1 MQTASVYVKI
11 VLDTQNCI
19 LFCVFEI
26 FIWDFYAKSIFDVCW
41 ILSSFPLRGVW
52 IEMKKQGK
60 NMNEL
65 VVVPLAGSV
74 DRNTTSAVMAPSLA
88 VVPLAGS
95 VDRNRAIQEPPPWL
109 TGRSPL
115 RGVWIEIMVRLA
127 SWGTCA
133 VAPLAGSVDRNT
145 TVYTDYANYN
155 RSLPS
160 RGAWIKMGSS
170 CPGRSFWL
178 ICAPF
183 RLSRGAVLPG
193 CTDGRSV
200 PQPVGQGFPAA
211 SKAPAPQIWPNAA
224 FCRPA
229 ACHFWEEAPDSGT
242 GPAAE
247 RDAAAGC
254 RHPKPAESL
263 SSAPPSSR
271 AGRKSI

>member
-1 MQTASVYVKI
+1 MRGAWI
-11 VLDTQNCI
+11 
-19 LFCVFEI
+19 EI
-26 FIWDFYAKSIFDVCW
+26 EDGEPRHEGTKS
-41 ILSSFPLRGVW
+41 LLLRGAW
-52 IEMKKQGK
+52 IEIPSPQRAGK
-60 NMNEL
+60 
-65 VVVPLAGSV
+65 
-74 DRNTTSAVMAPSLA
+74 RTTVA
-88 VVPLAGS
+88 PLAGS

-160 RGAWIKMGSS
+160 RGAWIEMGSS
-170 CPGRSFWL
+170 CPGRSFWPL
-178 ICAPF
+178 RAPS

-193 CTDGRSV
+193 CPDGRAV

-211 SKAPAPQIWPNAA
+211 SKAPAPKIWPNAA

-254 RHPKPAESL
+254 RRPKPAENL
-263 SSAPPSSR
+263 SSAPSSSR
-271 AGRKSI
+271 ARRKSI

>member
-1 MQTASVYVKI
+1 
-11 VLDTQNCI
+11 
-19 LFCVFEI
+19 
-26 FIWDFYAKSIFDVCW
+26 
-41 ILSSFPLRGVW
+41 
-52 IEMKKQGK
+52 
-60 NMNEL
+60 
-65 VVVPLAGSV
+65 
-74 DRNTTSAVMAPSLA
+74 
-88 VVPLAGS
+88 
-95 VDRNRAIQEPPPWL
+95 
-109 TGRSPL
+109 
-115 RGVWIEIMVRLA
+115 MVRP
-127 SWGTCA
+127 W

-160 RGAWIKMGSS
+160 RGAWIEIADALNDNVGVFVAPLPGSVDRNSIGYDPIEFESLPSRGAWIEMGSS
-170 CPGRSFWL
+170 CPGRSFWP
-178 ICAPF
+178 IRAPF
-183 RLSRGAVLPG
+183 RLSRGAALLG
-193 CTDGRSV
+193 CPDGRSV

-211 SKAPAPQIWPNAA
+211 SKAPAPKIWPNAA

-263 SSAPPSSR
+263 SSASPSSR

>member
-1 MQTASVYVKI
+1 MGTS
-11 VLDTQNCI
+11 L
-19 LFCVFEI
+19 L
-26 FIWDFYAKSIFDVCW
+26 
-41 ILSSFPLRGVW
+41 LRGAW
-52 IEMKKQGK
+52 IEIPSPQRAGK
-60 NMNEL
+60 
-65 VVVPLAGSV
+65 
-74 DRNTTSAVMAPSLA
+74 RTTVA
-88 VVPLAGS
+88 PLAGS

-160 RGAWIKMGSS
+160 RGVWIEMGSS
-170 CPGRSFWL
+170 CPGRSFWP

-183 RLSRGAVLPG
+183 RLSRGAALLG
-193 CTDGRSV
+193 CPDGRAV

-211 SKAPAPQIWPNAA
+211 SKAPAPKIWLNAA

-271 AGRKSI
+271 ARRKSI

>member
-1 MQTASVYVKI
+1 MPSKRRPFVCRSALSARSPSAQDLPGRFAPDAPLQTASVYVKI

-19 LFCVFEI
+19 LFCVFK
-26 FIWDFYAKSIFDVCW
+26 FLFGTFA
-41 ILSSFPLRGVW
+41 
-52 IEMKKQGK
+52 Q
-60 NMNEL
+60 N
-65 VVVPLAGSV
+65 
-74 DRNTTSAVMAPSLA
+74 PSLMF
-88 VVPLAGS
+88 VGFC
-95 VDRNRAIQEPPPWL
+95 R
-109 TGRSPL
+109 RSPL

-160 RGAWIKMGSS
+160 REAWIEMGSS
-170 CPGRSFWL
+170 CPGRSFWP

-183 RLSRGAVLPG
+183 RLSRGAALSG
-193 CTDGRSV
+193 CPDGRAV
-200 PQPVGQGFPAA
+200 PQPVRQGFPAA
-211 SKAPAPQIWPNAA
+211 SKAPAPKIWPNAA
-224 FCRPA
+224 FRRPA
-229 ACHFWEEAPDSGT
+229 ACRFWEEAPDSGT